1 MVFFSLVVPNLNEE
15 QYLPLFLES
24 LVNQTFKD
32 FEVIIIDGL
41 SFDRSFKIIRSYKSK
56 LNLCCLSNAKRNI
69 GYIRNYGSMVADGEV
84 LFHTSSD
91 TYFEPNLLK
100 KIKEC
105 YDVEGMVAVSG
116 RTYPLGTNMISK
128 LSYQA
133 FDLLRFLFT
142 LSPFPI
148 KKYRPSGNFCS
159 VRKDVFFKVGMFPEV
174 RINEDG
180 LFGQKLDEY
189 VFKNNKRIWFNLKL
203 YVGHNVKRFEEVG
216 GLKTVM
222 FYLFVFGNMFPFL
235 KPLLRNIELQ
245 SAEIFASRSDLK

>member
-15 QYLPLFLES
+15 RYLPLFLES
-24 LVNQTFKD
+24 LVNQSFKD

-41 SFDRSFKIIRSYKSK
+41 SSDKSLDIITSYQGK
-56 LNLCCLSNAKRNI
+56 LNLCFATNTRRNI
-69 GYIRNYGSMVADGEV
+69 GYIRNYGSKFAYGEV

-91 TYFEPNLLK
+91 TYFEPDLLK

-105 YDVEGMVAVSG
+105 YDLEDMVAVSG
-116 RTYPLGTNMISK
+116 RTYPLGTNMLSK
-128 LSYQA
+128 FSYQA

-142 LSPFPI
+142 VTPFPV

-159 VRKDVFFKVGMFPEV
+159 VKRNVFLAVGGFPEV

-189 VFKNNKRIWFNLKL
+189 ISKFGKRIWFNLNL
-203 YVGHNVKRFEEVG
+203 YVGHNVKRFEKVG
-216 GLKTVM
+216 GIKTVM
-222 FYLFVFGNMFPFL
+222 FYFFVFGNMFPFL
-235 KPLLRNIELQ
+235 KPLLKHIELK
-245 SAEIFASRSDLK
+245 SAKIFASRSDLT